1 MLRSRA
7 GYTRDSRNSTGKAAW
22 EVEEEGVAAAAA
34 TEEAVPEV
42 AAQEAVA
49 QEVVAQEVVAQEV
62 VAQVAAVP
70 EEEEAAEAD
79 EHPLWVPISV
89 DELEL

>member
-34 TEEAVPEV
+34 TEVAAQEV
-42 AAQEAVA
+42 AAQEA
-49 QEVVAQEVVAQEV
+49 VAQEVVAQEV

-70 EEEEAAEAD
+70 EEEAEAEAD
-79 EHPLWVPISV
+79 EHPRWVPISV